1 MKKRTIN
8 HSLNRH
14 CGLHRGLRTAIDP
27 QSPKQEALSLMLRRW
42 RMCLRHDGIKGVFSL
57 LVLLFLVSSMTA
69 QQMESEYDGKPDKKK
84 NATYFSN
91 GLQSKYREDTEGAI
105 RNFEQALRFMP
116 DDAASMYELSE
127 QYSNAGRIE
136 EAFNMIQKAAKIEP
150 ENKWYQMRLGL
161 FYRNLEQYNDFIK
174 LYEKLTQK
182 YPEDPDMLS
191 ELIDAYLVTE
201 NYSKALEKMD
211 LLEQQVGENEFITE
225 QRLQVFKRQG
235 NTKKVVSEL
244 EKLIEQNPDNIRY
257 YGLLASFY
265 AENGKIKEAI
275 KTYEKIEEI
284 NPEHPYINVSLL
296 ELYDMT
302 GDKDKAFD
310 ELLAAIRNKNLDI
323 TTKANTYD
331 YWMNKNQGASNI
343 DEQARQCG
351 EAFVETHPDNKLGYL
366 ILGSCYFIEENAVKS
381 KELYQKVLAIDSTD
395 FFGWQNLIVSES
407 RLNENEAVRDH
418 AVAALKY
425 YPMQPVFYWYAG
437 VANAVME
444 NNEDAISYLEK
455 GRRYTSDKMQMSEFD
470 AFLGDIYHQ
479 QGEEDKAFDA
489 YDRTLRNNP
498 DNALVLNNYAYYLS
512 LRGERLEEALE
523 MAIRAN
529 ELVPD
534 NVYYTDT
541 YAWVL
546 YKLGRYKEAEKIMK
560 KCLGLEKNPSGANL
574 EHYGDILLKLG
585 KESEAMEYWK
595 KAQQAGGASKELD
608 QKLKH

>member
-1 MKKRTIN
+1 
-8 HSLNRH
+8 
-14 CGLHRGLRTAIDP
+14 
-27 QSPKQEALSLMLRRW
+27 
-42 RMCLRHDGIKGVFSL
+42 
-57 LVLLFLVSSMTA
+57 MTA

-84 NATYFSN
+84 NATFFSN

-343 DEQARQCG
+343 DEQARLCG

-381 KELYQKVLAIDSTD
+381 KELYQKVLTIDSTD
-395 FFGWQNLIVSES
+395 FFGWQNLIISES

-437 VANAVME
+437 VANAVLE

-455 GRRYTSDKMQMSEFD
+455 GRRYASDKMQMSEFD

-479 QGEEDKAFDA
+479 QGDEDKAFDA

-560 KCLGLEKNPSGANL
+560 KCLGLEKNPSGSNL

>member
-1 MKKRTIN
+1 MKKRMIN
-8 HSLNRH
+8 HTLFRH
-14 CGLHRGLRTAIDP
+14 CGLDP

-42 RMCLRHDGIKGVFSL
+42 RMLLRHDGKRTVFIIAILGMSL
-57 LVLLFLVSSMTA
+57 ICAPLFA

-366 ILGSCYFIEENAVKS
+366 ILGSCYFIEENAMKS

-395 FFGWQNLIVSES
+395 FFGWQNLIISES

-479 QGEEDKAFDA
+479 QGDEDKAFDA

>member
-1 MKKRTIN
+1 
-8 HSLNRH
+8 
-14 CGLHRGLRTAIDP
+14 
-27 QSPKQEALSLMLRRW
+27 ML
-42 RMCLRHDGIKGVFSL
+42 LRHDGKRTVFIIAILGMSL
-57 LVLLFLVSSMTA
+57 ICAPLFA

-84 NATYFSN
+84 NATFFSN

-395 FFGWQNLIVSES
+395 FFGWQNLIISES

>member
-1 MKKRTIN
+1 MKNRTIN

-14 CGLHRGLRTAIDP
+14 CGLDP
-27 QSPKQEALSLMLRRW
+27 QSPKQERLVSVLRRW
-42 RMCLRHDGIKGVFSL
+42 RMLLRHDGKRTVFIIAILGMSL
-57 LVLLFLVSSMTA
+57 ICAPLFA
-69 QQMESEYDGKPDKKK
+69 QQMESEYDGRPDKKK
-84 NATYFSN
+84 NSIYFSN
-91 GLQSKYREDTEGAI
+91 GLQSKYRDDTEGAI
-105 RNFEQALRFMP
+105 RNFEQALRYMP

-127 QYSNAGRIE
+127 QYYNADRIE
-136 EAFNMIQKAAKIEP
+136 EALNMIQKAAKTDP

-161 FYRNLEQYNDFIK
+161 FYRNLEQYKDFIQ
-174 LYEKLTQK
+174 LFEKLTAK
-182 YPEDPDMLS
+182 YPDDPDMLS
-191 ELIDAYLVTE
+191 ELIDAYLITE
-201 NYSKALEKMD
+201 KYDKALEKMD
-211 LLEQQVGENEFITE
+211 ILEQQVGENELITE
-225 QRLQVFKRQG
+225 QRLQIYKRQG
-235 NTKKVVSEL
+235 NTKKVISEL
-244 EKLIEQNPDNIRY
+244 EKLIEQNPENIRY
-257 YGLLASFY
+257 YGMLASFY
-265 AENGKIKEAI
+265 SDNGKIKDAI
-275 KTYEKIEEI
+275 KTYEKIKEI

-302 GDKDKAFD
+302 GEKDKAFD

-331 YWMNKNQGASNI
+331 YWMNKNQSDSNI
-343 DEQARQCG
+343 DEQAQQCG
-351 EAFVETHPDNKLGYL
+351 QAFIETHPDNKLGYL
-366 ILGSCYFIEENAVKS
+366 ILGSCYLIKENSVKS

-395 FFGWQNLIVSES
+395 FYGWQNLIVSES

-418 AVAALKY
+418 AVAALRY

-437 VANAVME
+437 VANAVLE
-444 NNEDAISYLEK
+444 NNEDAINYLEK

-479 QGEEDKAFDA
+479 QGDEDKAFDA

-512 LRGERLEEALE
+512 LKGERLEEALE

-560 KCLGLEKNPSGANL
+560 KCLGLEKNPSGSNL

-585 KESEAMEYWK
+585 KESEAVEYWK

-608 QKLKH
+608 QKLKEN

>member
-1 MKKRTIN
+1 
-8 HSLNRH
+8 
-14 CGLHRGLRTAIDP
+14 
-27 QSPKQEALSLMLRRW
+27 
-42 RMCLRHDGIKGVFSL
+42 
-57 LVLLFLVSSMTA
+57 
-69 QQMESEYDGKPDKKK
+69 
-84 NATYFSN
+84 
-91 GLQSKYREDTEGAI
+91 
-105 RNFEQALRFMP
+105 
-116 DDAASMYELSE
+116 
-127 QYSNAGRIE
+127 
-136 EAFNMIQKAAKIEP
+136 
-150 ENKWYQMRLGL
+150 
-161 FYRNLEQYNDFIK
+161 
-174 LYEKLTQK
+174 
-182 YPEDPDMLS
+182 MLS

-343 DEQARQCG
+343 DEQARLCG

-381 KELYQKVLAIDSTD
+381 KELYQKVLTIDSTD
-395 FFGWQNLIVSES
+395 FFGWQNLIISES

-523 MAIRAN
+523 MAIHAN

-546 YKLGRYKEAEKIMK
+546 YKLGRYNEAEKIMK

>member
-1 MKKRTIN
+1 
-8 HSLNRH
+8 
-14 CGLHRGLRTAIDP
+14 
-27 QSPKQEALSLMLRRW
+27 
-42 RMCLRHDGIKGVFSL
+42 
-57 LVLLFLVSSMTA
+57 MTA

-84 NATYFSN
+84 NATFFSN

-395 FFGWQNLIVSES
+395 FFGWQNLIISES

-444 NNEDAISYLEK
+444 NNVDAINYLEK

-479 QGEEDKAFDA
+479 QGDEDKAFDA

-523 MAIRAN
+523 MAIHAN

>member
-1 MKKRTIN
+1 
-8 HSLNRH
+8 
-14 CGLHRGLRTAIDP
+14 
-27 QSPKQEALSLMLRRW
+27 
-42 RMCLRHDGIKGVFSL
+42 MCLRHDGIKGVFSL

-84 NATYFSN
+84 NATFFSN

-395 FFGWQNLIVSES
+395 FFGWQNLIISES

-479 QGEEDKAFDA
+479 QGDEDKAFDA

-574 EHYGDILLKLG
+574 EHYGDIPLKLG

>member
-1 MKKRTIN
+1 
-8 HSLNRH
+8 
-14 CGLHRGLRTAIDP
+14 
-27 QSPKQEALSLMLRRW
+27 
-42 RMCLRHDGIKGVFSL
+42 MCLRHDGIKGVFSL
-57 LVLLFLVSSMTA
+57 LIMLSLASSMTA

-84 NATYFSN
+84 NATFFSN

-395 FFGWQNLIVSES
+395 FFGWQNLIISES

-444 NNEDAISYLEK
+444 NNEDAINYLEK

-479 QGEEDKAFDA
+479 QGDEDKAFDA